1 MRSNPNMEERSY
13 KRLLKLTVQLLILTQ
28 LMAPCYAFQAPRKSF
43 VKFHPIK
50 KNIHYRLW
58 NPVRNGWVMKD
69 PNDMSLAYCSCGFNS
84 QDYNKTLIQTKHT
97 GPGLFDLV
105 FTGTNGE
112 PDLHIATEEEGRGL
126 VLTSSPSAYTQFE
139 PLYYWGY
146 TLFRSRIK
154 SNAIL
159 GMYIGSD
166 ETNTRATL
174 LLADED
180 NNFAAYYPNPQSLF
194 IVTKVKLA

>member
-1 MRSNPNMEERSY
+1 
-13 KRLLKLTVQLLILTQ
+13 
-28 LMAPCYAFQAPRKSF
+28 
-43 VKFHPIK
+43 
-50 KNIHYRLW
+50 
-58 NPVRNGWVMKD
+58 
-69 PNDMSLAYCSCGFNS
+69 MSLFHHRKVVGVGVFKFPVIFFYIHLLVGLITPKGAEDEVGGQEVGISNES
-84 QDYNKTLIQTKHT
+84 TLIGVHWLCLIVTTFLLLQ
-97 GPGLFDLV
+97 
-105 FTGTNGE
+105 
-112 PDLHIATEEEGRGL
+112 
-126 VLTSSPSAYTQFE
+126 SSPSAYTQFE

-166 ETNTRATL
+166 ETNSRATL

>member
-1 MRSNPNMEERSY
+1 M
-13 KRLLKLTVQLLILTQ
+13 LLITLKGVEGEVGGQGVGISNGSTLTGVHW
-28 LMAPCYAFQAPRKSF
+28 LC
-43 VKFHPIK
+43 
-50 KNIHYRLW
+50 L
-58 NPVRNGWVMKD
+58 
-69 PNDMSLAYCSCGFNS
+69 
-84 QDYNKTLIQTKHT
+84 
-97 GPGLFDLV
+97 
-105 FTGTNGE
+105 
-112 PDLHIATEEEGRGL
+112 IATTFL
-126 VLTSSPSAYTQFE
+126 LFQPSPSAYTQFE

-166 ETNTRATL
+166 ETNSRATL

-194 IVTKVKLA
+194 IVTKVKLAS

>member
-1 MRSNPNMEERSY
+1 MGGQEVGISDES
-13 KRLLKLTVQLLILTQ
+13 
-28 LMAPCYAFQAPRKSF
+28 
-43 VKFHPIK
+43 
-50 KNIHYRLW
+50 
-58 NPVRNGWVMKD
+58 
-69 PNDMSLAYCSCGFNS
+69 
-84 QDYNKTLIQTKHT
+84 TLIGVHWLCLIVTT
-97 GPGLFDLV
+97 FLLFQ
-105 FTGTNGE
+105 
-112 PDLHIATEEEGRGL
+112 
-126 VLTSSPSAYTQFE
+126 SSPSAHTQFE